1 MEPRLPFRKLGNS
14 SNIHESNVSN
24 NKIYIYICIIK
35 IHICICTLI
44 R

>member
-14 SNIHESNVSN
+14 SNIHESNESN
-24 NKIYIYICIIK
+24 NKIYVIIY
-35 IHICICTLI
+35 ICICTLI